1 MATKLKSWSIPQLNA
16 SYNNLSIKCD
26 FFSVNNLEY
35 TKKCLN
41 KIWERFQANM
51 IENFQV
57 KRK

>member
-51 IENFQV
+51 IENF
-57 KRK
+57 